1 MSQNKTKCKGQQGIN
16 EPDLEN
22 NEDQLQVKRKEK
34 GEKRKNNL
42 IDQIKEKTNNQ
53 EIMKMGKGK
62 SQEKKTFVTHLDSKP
77 RVSLVSKVS

>member
-16 EPDLEN
+16 EPDLGN

-34 GEKRKNNL
+34 GEKSKNNL

-53 EIMKMGKGK
+53 EIIEKG
-62 SQEKKTFVTHLDSKP
+62 
-77 RVSLVSKVS
+77 